1 MMIFESLQ
9 ALGVPVCHPPY
20 LGAERKY
27 VTYQFIGQDGAL
39 YAEGVEQETGVMYAV
54 NVYAERKDVFAL
66 MLDVKAA
73 LEADGYIVTVDA
85 EIYEDTEKLHRIVL
99 TAACEGAVYG

>member
-1 MMIFESLQ
+1 MIFENLQ

-27 VTYQFIGQDGAL
+27 VTYQFIGQDGIL
-39 YAEGVEQETGVMYAV
+39 YAEGAEQETGVMYAV

-66 MLDVKAA
+66 MLDVKVT
-73 LEADGYIVTVDA
+73 LEAAGYIVTVDT
-85 EIYEDTEKLHRIVL
+85 EIYEETEKLHRIVL
-99 TAACEGAVYG
+99 TAAREGAVYG

>member
-27 VTYQFIGQDGAL
+27 VTYQFIGQDGVL
-39 YAEGVEQETGVMYAV
+39 YAEGAEQETGVMYAV

-66 MLDVKAA
+66 MLDVKAT
-73 LEADGYIVTVDA
+73 LEADGYIVTVDT
-85 EIYEDTEKLHRIVL
+85 EIYEETEKLHRIVL
-99 TAACEGAVYG
+99 TAVREGAVYG